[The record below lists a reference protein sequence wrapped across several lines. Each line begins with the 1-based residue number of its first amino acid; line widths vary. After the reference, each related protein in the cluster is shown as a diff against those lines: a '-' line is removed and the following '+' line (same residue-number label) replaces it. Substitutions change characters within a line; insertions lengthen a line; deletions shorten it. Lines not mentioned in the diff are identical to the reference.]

1 MKPHSATSRELW
13 FLDTRVVIRVSC
25 DDGADRKFSVLE
37 HQAAYGDSP
46 PLHVHHNEDEIFHV
60 IQGELQF
67 RLGDRDLHATAG
79 DTVLAPK
86 GVPHTYRAVSAEGAR
101 WLTITRGEQF
111 ERFVSVLG
119 RQATQRACRKHLG
132 RRRPNRPLPFR
143 PPPNFMGSRWS
154 ARRCRDGLARPF
166 RPEDRARTGVACGG
180 RKNRLKGRQS
190 DRRSTLPILP
200 ETYVSIRR

>member
-25 DDGADRKFSVLE
+25 DDGADEVSVLE

-67 RLGDRDLHATAG
+67 RLGDRDLRATAG

-86 GVPHTYRAVSAEGAR
+86 RGAAYVQSRLGGGCPLAHHHQGRTVRAFRFGVGPAGD
-101 WLTITRGEQF
+101 
-111 ERFVSVLG
+111 
-119 RQATQRACRKHLG
+119 
-132 RRRPNRPLPFR
+132 P
-143 PPPNFMGSRWS
+143 
-154 ARRCRDGLARPF
+154 
-166 RPEDRARTGVACGG
+166 
-180 RKNRLKGRQS
+180 
-190 DRRSTLPILP
+190 
-200 ETYVSIRR
+200 

>member
-13 FLDTRVVIRVSC
+13 FLDTRMVIRVSC
-25 DDGADRKFSVLE
+25 DDGADGVSVLE

-86 GVPHTYRAVSAEGAR
+86 GVPHTYRAVSAKGAR

-111 ERFVSVLG
+111 ERFVSALG
-119 RQATQRACRKHLG
+119 RQATH
-132 RRRPNRPLPFR
+132 
-143 PPPNFMGSRWS
+143 
-154 ARRCRDGLARPF
+154 DGL
-166 RPEDRARTGVACGG
+166 PESSGPPT
-180 RKNRLKGRQS
+180 
-190 DRRSTLPILP
+190 P
-200 ETYVSIRR
+200 EQAAALSAAAERYGIALVGPPLS

>member
-25 DDGADRKFSVLE
+25 DDGADGVSVLE

-86 GVPHTYRAVSAEGAR
+86 GVPHTYRAVSAKGAR

-111 ERFVSVLG
+111 ERFVSALG
-119 RQATQRACRKHLG
+119 RQATHEG
-132 RRRPNRPLPFR
+132 
-143 PPPNFMGSRWS
+143 
-154 ARRCRDGLARPF
+154 
-166 RPEDRARTGVACGG
+166 
-180 RKNRLKGRQS
+180 
-190 DRRSTLPILP
+190 LP
-200 ETYVSIRR
+200 EASGPPTPEQAAALSAAAERYGIALVGPPLS